1 MLEINLLAI
10 NIKILKN
17 IEKNISKKNQENKK
31 KVQEKEKERHE
42 LIFFLKT
49 KLHYL

>member
-1 MLEINLLAI
+1 VLEINLLAI

-17 IEKNISKKNQENKK
+17 IEKILVKKIKRIKK
-31 KVQEKEKERHE
+31 KVQEKERHE

-49 KLHYL
+49 NNALFYN

>member
-17 IEKNISKKNQENKK
+17 IEKILVKKIKRIKK
-31 KVQEKEKERHE
+31 KVQEKERHE
-42 LIFFLKT
+42 LIFFFKNKQCIIL
-49 KLHYL
+49 